1 MDKEN
6 IVKKVCKEL
15 GITQKELAERIGYKV
30 DTINKAASTGKV
42 SEPLKKAIELLI
54 ELENTKKELQ
64 NYEELKKALKKAL
77 Q

>member
-1 MDKEN
+1 MEEN

-15 GITQKELAERIGYKV
+15 GLTYRELAEKTGYKL

-42 SEPLKKAIELLI
+42 SEPLQKAIELLI

-64 NYEELKKALKKAL
+64 NYEELKRALKKAL
-77 Q
+77 E